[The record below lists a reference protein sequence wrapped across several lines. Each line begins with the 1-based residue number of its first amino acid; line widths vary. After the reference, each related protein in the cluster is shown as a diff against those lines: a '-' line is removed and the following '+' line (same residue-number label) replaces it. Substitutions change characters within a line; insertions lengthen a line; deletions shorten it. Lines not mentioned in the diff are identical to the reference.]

1 MQRAPTTCY
10 FHDLLLMTTSS
21 HSQHLLPTVIPT
33 GAGRRFFSSFV
44 RERVGLRSGGISL
57 RSLAQAKPPRPFK
70 RHPEILRA
78 RILTRLSLPCGDFLA
93 LTTLGALFTHRYIP
107 LGHPR
112 SRQIYEREVHTRE
125 LRIPKERH
133 A

>member
-21 HSQHLLPTVIPT
+21 HPQHLLPTVLPT

-78 RILTRLSLPCGDFLA
+78 QDPYKAKPALRRFPRAYNFRRSFYSPLHTPSASTESPNLPPNG
-93 LTTLGALFTHRYIP
+93 P
-107 LGHPR
+107 HP
-112 SRQIYEREVHTRE
+112 
-125 LRIPKERH
+125 
-133 A
+133 